1 METVL
6 RILGLALLVVIIG
19 GGTAYLQ
26 YKTNFYW
33 KMVGRT
39 KWRELQPQLQN
50 IRKIHDQTAGAGKKI
65 NWIERKVTKS
75 VKKSFDASK
84 HAYVEYIDFCN
95 SKHLELPENQ
105 YELEALIDSTEDA
118 LLSPGEALDK
128 ELERTGKRYDEAY
141 KLVSEA
147 GEGLLAQRREAV
159 RVIEKIEG
167 LVNSIASHPKSFETE
182 IREINIQKEQFKDTL
197 EYGMEQRKALETSA
211 KSAGAGLAAGAAV
224 ASMAPTV
231 AMWVAT
237 TFGTASTGTAI
248 SALSGAA
255 ATNAALAWL
264 GGGALAAGGGGM
276 AAGHALLALA
286 GPIGWGV
293 AGTSLA
299 ASVWFAWRKKHK
311 IQESKKDEIARLKNC
326 VAALKELKGKIDAIS
341 IQTSS
346 LYDNLSNLL
355 SSCSNLRGRDYTT
368 FTDDQKRALGS
379 MVNNTKALSALL
391 NETVAE

>member
-1 METVL
+1 MENVL
-6 RILGLALLVVIIG
+6 EILSLALLAAIIG
-19 GGTAYLQ
+19 GIAYLQ

-39 KWRELQPQLQN
+39 KWRELQLQLKN
-50 IRKIHDQTAGAGKKI
+50 IREIHDRTAGTGKKI
-65 NWIERKVTKS
+65 NWIEKNVTKS

-84 HAYVEYIDFCN
+84 HVYVEYIEFCN

-105 YELEALIDSTEDA
+105 YELEELIDTTEDA
-118 LLSPGEALDK
+118 LLNPGEALDK
-128 ELERTGKRYDEAY
+128 ELDRTGKRYDEAY
-141 KLVSEA
+141 KLVSDA
-147 GEGLLAQRREAV
+147 GEDLLSQRQDAV

-182 IREINIQKEQFKDTL
+182 IREINIHKEQFKDTI

-211 KSAGAGLAAGAAV
+211 KSAGAGVAAGAAV
-224 ASMAPTV
+224 ASMAPTA

-299 ASVWFAWRKKHK
+299 ASVLLAWRKKHK

-326 VAALKELKGKIDAIS
+326 VEALKELKGKIEAIS

-355 SSCSNLRGRDYTT
+355 SSCSNLRGSDYTT
-368 FTDDQKRALGS
+368 FTDDQKQALGS

-391 NETVAE
+391 NETVTE

>member
-1 METVL
+1 MDTL
-6 RILGLALLVVIIG
+6 LGILGLVFFATIIG
-19 GGTAYLQ
+19 GIAYLQ

-33 KMVGRT
+33 KMVGRA
-39 KWRELQPQLQN
+39 KWRDLQPQLQN
-50 IRKIHDQTAGAGKKI
+50 IRDIHNRTTGAGKKI
-65 NWIERKVTKS
+65 NWIEKNVTKS
-75 VKKSFDASK
+75 VKKSFDGSK
-84 HAYVEYIDFCN
+84 QAYVEYIEFCN
-95 SKHLELPENQ
+95 SKHLELPANQ
-105 YELEALIDSTEDA
+105 YELEELIDTTEDA
-118 LLSPGEALDK
+118 LLNPGEALDK

-141 KLVSEA
+141 ALVSEA
-147 GEGLLAQRREAV
+147 GEGLLTQRQEAV
-159 RVIEKIEG
+159 RVIENIEG

-182 IREINIQKEQFKDTL
+182 IKEINIQKEQFKNTI
-197 EYGMEQRKALETSA
+197 EYGIEQRKALETSA
-211 KSAGAGLAAGAAV
+211 KSAGAGVAAGAAV
-224 ASMAPTV
+224 ASMAPTA

-276 AAGHALLALA
+276 AAGQALLALA

-299 ASVWFAWRKKHK
+299 VSVWFAWRKKHK

-326 VAALKELKGKIDAIS
+326 VEALKEIKGKIDAIS
-341 IQTSS
+341 IETSS
-346 LYDNLSNLL
+346 LYDNLNNSF
-355 SSCSNLRGRDYTT
+355 SSCAYLRGCDYTT
-368 FTDDQKRALGS
+368 FTDDQKQALGA

-391 NETVAE
+391 NETIAE